1 MKPPQKRKIKLEMP
15 KDPSGK
21 YANMV
26 MVSHNKNEMFLDFI
40 QTFPHDPRAKVQQRI
55 VMTPTHAKLFMQA
68 LQENITRFE
77 TQFSEID
84 VPKRPASLADQL
96 FGSVQNSN
104 SDTDT
109 EDEDEGASDEQ
120 PE

>member
-1 MKPPQKRKIKLEMP
+1 MNPPQKRKIKLEMP

-26 MVSHNKNEMFLDFI
+26 MISHNKSELFLDFI

-77 TQFSEID
+77 TQFGEID

-96 FGSVQNSN
+96 FGAIQN
-104 SDTDT
+104 SDTSNVV
-109 EDEDEGASDEQ
+109 DEDNEGGRCF
-120 PE
+120 